1 MATYRVTYKKSNFSK
16 KEIQDIAIS
25 VVTLSVALFL
35 IIYRYSFSVNGT
47 TIKLQLLPALGIG
60 FLMTITAFLL
70 HEMSHKFTAIH
81 YGAWSEFRMWPIG
94 LVLTIVT
101 GLIGFLF
108 ALPGAVY
115 FASYRNPIRE
125 GKIALAG
132 PIANLVMGVVL
143 LPVLLFISMPFMYYA
158 AVFFL
163 VYINLWL
170 GLFNM
175 VPFPPLDGSKVFAWN
190 RKYWAIVF
198 GIAAALVLYF
208 FASFGFL

>member
-1 MATYRVTYKKSNFSK
+1 MATYTVTYKKSNFSK
-16 KEIQDIAIS
+16 KELQDIAIS

-35 IIYRYSFSVNGT
+35 IIVRSSFRVNGVT
-47 TIKLQLLPALGIG
+47 VHPALLVALAIG
-60 FLMTITAFLL
+60 FLMTITAFLI

-81 YGAWSEFRMWPIG
+81 YGAWSEFRMWPMG
-94 LVLTIVT
+94 LVLTIIT

-132 PIANLVMGVVL
+132 PIANLVMGIAL
-143 LPVLLFISMPFMYYA
+143 LPILLFVSMPINVFA

-170 GLFNM
+170 GLFNL
-175 VPFPPLDGSKVFAWN
+175 VPIPPLDGSKVFAWN
-190 RKYWAIVF
+190 KMYWGITF
-198 GIAAALVLYF
+198 SIAAVLVAYF
-208 FASFGFL
+208 FISFGVL